1 MGSIGTPEI
10 LLVLLV
16 LILLFG
22 AKKLPDLA
30 RGTGRALRIF
40 KAETKGVMDDDDD
53 DDEPQRPAKAQPQ
66 ITSTSVVEPQPTDPG
81 QPATAPDP
89 LPPTHTEK

>member
-10 LLVLLV
+10 LIVLLI

-53 DDEPQRPAKAQPQ
+53 DVEPQRPAKAPPQ
-66 ITSTSVVEPQPTDPG
+66 ITSTNVVEPQPTDPG
-81 QPATAPDP
+81 QPAAASEP
-89 LPPTHTEK
+89 LPPTEK

>member
-40 KAETKGVMDDDDD
+40 KSETKGIMDDD
-53 DDEPQRPAKAQPQ
+53 DDEPQRSTKPAPQ
-66 ITSTSVVEPQPTDPG
+66 ITSTNVVEPQPTDLG
-81 QPATAPDP
+81 KPAPAADP

>member
-40 KAETKGVMDDDDD
+40 KAETKGVMDDDDE
-53 DDEPQRPAKAQPQ
+53 DEPERPTKAQPQ
-66 ITSTSVVEPQPTDPG
+66 ITTTNVVEPQPTDPG
-81 QPATAPDP
+81 QPAPAADP